1 MLPAKNRQGSF
12 RLKSGQSWQS
22 FEKFRTEGSKA
33 LEEIENG
40 VVATLTT
47 KTGRYRIMEEQD
59 FQKMYG
65 LARELERLRGGW
77 RMVAVAVRAAQK
89 HPDPETLAVLAEA
102 VALLGDLP
110 EPPTRDSFAALLPEN
125 IPLDEE
131 DEVILDPK
139 EIVRPFAVNV
149 REDESH

>member
-1 MLPAKNRQGSF
+1 
-12 RLKSGQSWQS
+12 LKKLEEVGNWPS

-40 VVATLTT
+40 VVGTLMT
-47 KTGRYRIMEEQD
+47 KTGQYRIVEEKD

-65 LARELERLRGGW
+65 LAREVERLRGGW

-102 VALLGDLP
+102 VALLGNLP
-110 EPPTRDSFAALLPEN
+110 ELPTRDSFAGLEPEG
-125 IPLDEE
+125 IPLEEE
-131 DEVILDPK
+131 DEVTLDPK
-139 EIVRPFAVNV
+139 EILRPFAANL
-149 REDESH
+149 REGEGR